1 MRYLGI
7 DIGGT
12 QLRAAVFDATMHMLM
27 CRKIPNDPRLGA
39 EENLRCLLNGLEES
53 GEGFAGVGIGSPGP
67 VDIPAGVI
75 LNPPNLTGWDNFAVA
90 AHVSGKL
97 GVPARLNNDA
107 NLAGWAEAL
116 LGAGQGLP
124 SVFYITASTGI
135 GGAFVLEGK
144 VLNGAHSA
152 GGEIYNLIVNEDSY
166 CHRGVNPG
174 AANEQCGGHALERIA
189 SAAYGRAITPHELF
203 DMCEAGDARA
213 ETIIARCAD
222 NMGKLI
228 GNIICVVDPH
238 AFVLGG
244 SLALHNPWY
253 VEKVRAAARRYAI
266 HPDALDIRLAML
278 GDDAGL
284 YGAGLLAR
292 ECAQATPSRQDD
304 LKV

>member
-12 QLRAAVFDATMHMLM
+12 QLRAAAFDADMRILS
-27 CRKIPNDPRLGA
+27 CRKIANDPALGA
-39 EENLRCLLNGLEES
+39 AENLRLLLDGL
-53 GEGFAGVGIGSPGP
+53 GHGGGGYAGVGIGSPGP
-67 VDIPAGVI
+67 VDIPAGRI
-75 LNPPNLTGWDNFAVA
+75 LNPPNLTGWDNFPVA
-90 AHVSGKL
+90 AHVRAMVGA
-97 GVPARLNNDA
+97 PARLNNDA
-107 NLAGWAEAL
+107 NLAGWAEAT
-116 LGAGQGLP
+116 LGAGKGLE

-152 GGEIYNLIVNEDSY
+152 GGEIYNLIVNEDPY

-189 SAAYGRAITPHELF
+189 SAAYGRAVPPRELF
-203 DMCEAGDARA
+203 ALCREGDARA
-213 ETIIARCAD
+213 EEIVARCVD

-266 HPDALDIRLAML
+266 HPDALDIRLAAL

-292 ECAQATPSRQDD
+292 QSAQASG
-304 LKV
+304 V